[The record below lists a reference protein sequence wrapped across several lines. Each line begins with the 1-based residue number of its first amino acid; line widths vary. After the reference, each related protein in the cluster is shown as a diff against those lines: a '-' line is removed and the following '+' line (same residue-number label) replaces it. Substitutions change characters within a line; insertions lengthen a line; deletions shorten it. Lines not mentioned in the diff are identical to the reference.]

1 MPHYQYKI
9 NEVLTAVKGGFFQL
23 YNENTEISELVTD
36 SRKVVN
42 PGEGLFFA
50 LVTKRNDGHRFIE
63 EVYNKGVRNFVVKQ
77 EPENLL
83 LLHEANIIIV
93 KDTLLALQNLASFH
107 RKKFNIPVIG
117 ITGSNGKTIIKEW
130 LFELLNLDFK
140 IVRSPKSYNSQV
152 GVPVSVWQMT
162 ESDTLAFFEAGIS
175 EQDEMDKLEQIIQPT
190 IGLFT
195 NVGHAHDENFINRV
209 QKAGE
214 KLKLFTHVEKL
225 IYCSDYK
232 DIQEGVIRSGIV
244 KHIEFFTWSRH
255 IEADLFIEKVEHGK
269 QNSVIF
275 ADFKGQKIR
284 IEIPF
289 TDDASIENAIHCWSV
304 MLNFGYDNNVIAS
317 RMKILHPVAMR
328 LEMKEGIN
336 NCSIINDSYSNDID
350 SLTIALD
357 FLDQQK
363 QHRKRTVILSDI
375 LQSGRNDN
383 HLYSEV
389 ARLLEARKIERLIG
403 IGKSIS
409 RQTQLF
415 GMEKLMFSTT
425 EEFLTQFP
433 FSSFSNE
440 TILLKGARVFEF
452 ERISEA
458 LQQKTHNTI
467 LEINLGALVHNLN
480 YYRSLLKPETRL
492 MAMVKAFSYGSGS
505 YEIANKLQFHKVDYL
520 AVAYTDEGVELRKA
534 GITLPIMVMNPEEDS
549 FDSMFKH
556 NLEPEIYNFRSLR
569 LLEEAL
575 GKVPGQSQ
583 RVGIHIKIDSGMH
596 RLGFMPE
603 EIEELI
609 SRIRVLDNVFVCSV
623 FSHLAGSDDADL
635 DEFTLQQAE
644 VFSQC
649 ASKIISVFDYPIIR
663 HIANSSAIKRHQ
675 GVQFDM
681 VRLGIGLYGVS
692 PDKEEQL
699 LLQPVST
706 LKSIISQIKTIQAGE
721 TIGYSRAWKVEQET
735 KIGIVPLGYADGLRR
750 ILGNGKGH
758 LLFNKKLVPII
769 GNVNM
774 DMIMIDIT
782 GIEAREGDEVIVF
795 GNGRAIA
802 GLAAEMKT
810 IPYEILTGISQRVK
824 RVYFEE

>member
-1 MPHYQYKI
+1 MSHFQYKI
-9 NEVLTAVKGGFFQL
+9 TDIATALKGSFIQL
-23 YNENTEISELVTD
+23 YNENYEINELLTD
-36 SRKVVN
+36 SRKVVDTAS
-42 PGEGLFFA
+42 GIFFA
-50 LVTKRNDGHRFIE
+50 LLTKRNDGHRFIE
-63 EVYNKGVRNFVVKQ
+63 ELYEKGVRNFVVSHD
-77 EPENLL
+77 PGNLL
-83 LLHEANIIIV
+83 LLHEANIILV
-93 KDTLLALQNLASFH
+93 KDTLLSLQQMAAFH

-130 LFELLNLDFK
+130 LFELLNPEYK

-152 GVPVSVWQMT
+152 GVPLSVWQMT
-162 ESDTLAFFEAGIS
+162 DSDTLAIFEAGIS
-175 EQDEMDKLEQIIQPT
+175 EQDEMDRLEQIILPT

-225 IYCSDYK
+225 IYCPDYK
-232 DIQEGVIRSGIV
+232 DLQEGIIRSGIV

-255 IEADLFIEKVEHGK
+255 IEADLFIEKVVHEK
-269 QNSVIF
+269 QTSRIE
-275 ADFKGQKIR
+275 AEFKGQKIS

-289 TDDASIENAIHCWSV
+289 TDDASVENAIHCWSV
-304 MLNFGYDNNVIAS
+304 MINLGYEQAVISS
-317 RMKILHPVAMR
+317 RMKLLHPVAMR

-389 ARLLEARKIERLIG
+389 ARLLDARNIDRLIG
-403 IGKSIS
+403 IGKAIS

-415 GMEKLMFSTT
+415 GMEKLMFQNT

-440 TILLKGARVFEF
+440 TILLKGARIFEF

-467 LEINLGALVHNLN
+467 LETNLGALVHNLN
-480 YYRSLLKPETRL
+480 YYRSLLKPETKL

-520 AVAYTDEGVELRKA
+520 AVAYADEGVELRKA

-556 NLEPEIYNFRSLR
+556 QLEPEIYNFRSLK
-569 LLEEAL
+569 LLEDAVNN
-575 GKVPGQSQ
+575 VPGQVQ
-583 RVGIHIKIDSGMH
+583 QIGIHIKIDSGMH
-596 RLGFMPE
+596 RLGFIPA
-603 EIEELI
+603 EIDELI
-609 SRIRVLDNVFVCSV
+609 SRLRSIGNLYVCSV
-623 FSHLAGSDDADL
+623 FSHLAGSDDPEL
-635 DEFTLQQAE
+635 DEFTFQQAE

-649 ASKIISVFDYPIIR
+649 ASKICSAFDYPILR
-663 HIANSSAIKRHQ
+663 HISNSSAIKRHPDI
-675 GVQFDM
+675 QFDM

-692 PDKEEQL
+692 PHKEEQL

-706 LKSIISQIKTIQAGE
+706 LKSIISQIKTIPAGE
-721 TIGYSRAWKVEQET
+721 TIGYSRAWKVEKET

-758 LLFNKKLVPII
+758 LLFNDKLVPII

-782 GIEAREGDEVIVF
+782 GIDAREGDEVIVF
-795 GNGRAIA
+795 GNGRPIA
-802 GLAAEMKT
+802 GLAAEMQT

>member
-1 MPHYQYKI
+1 MSHFQYKI
-9 NEVLTAVKGGFFQL
+9 TDVAVAVKGSFIQL
-23 YNENTEISELVTD
+23 YNEDREIIELITD
-36 SRKVVN
+36 SRKVVDAAA
-42 PGEGLFFA
+42 GIFFA
-50 LVTKRNDGHRFIE
+50 LSTKRNDGHRFIE
-63 EVYNKGVRNFVVKQ
+63 ELYEKGVRNFIVSH

-93 KDTLLALQNLASFH
+93 RDTLLALQQLASFH

-117 ITGSNGKTIIKEW
+117 ITGSNGKTIVKEW
-130 LFELLNLDFK
+130 LFELLNQDYK

-152 GVPVSVWQMT
+152 GVPLSVWQMT
-162 ESDTLAFFEAGIS
+162 GSDTLAIFEAGIS
-175 EQDEMDKLEQIIQPT
+175 EQDEMDRLEQIVLPT

-195 NVGHAHDENFINRV
+195 NMGHAHDENFINRV

-225 IYCSDYK
+225 IYSPDYK
-232 DIQEGVIRSGIV
+232 DLQDGIIRSGIV

-255 IEADLFIEKVEHGK
+255 IEADLLIEKVHHER
-269 QNSVIF
+269 QNSEIF
-275 ADFKGQKIR
+275 ADFRGQKLS

-289 TDDASIENAIHCWSV
+289 TDEASVENAIHCWCV
-304 MLNFGYDNNVIAS
+304 MLNLGYENEVIAS
-317 RMKILHPVAMR
+317 RMKLLHPVAMR

-389 ARLLEARKIERLIG
+389 ARLLEARKIERIIG
-403 IGKSIS
+403 IGKALS
-409 RQTQLF
+409 RQAPLF
-415 GMEKLMFSTT
+415 SMEKLMFQST
-425 EEFLTQFP
+425 EEFMMQFP

-440 TILLKGARVFEF
+440 TILLKGARIFEF

-480 YYRSLLKPETRL
+480 YYRSLLKPETKL
-492 MAMVKAFSYGSGS
+492 MVMVKAFSYGSGS

-520 AVAYTDEGVELRKA
+520 AVAYADEGVELRKA

-556 NLEPEIYNFRSLR
+556 QLEPEIYNFRSLK
-569 LLEEAL
+569 LLEDAVN
-575 GKVPGQSQ
+575 KVPGQAQ
-583 RVGIHIKIDSGMH
+583 HVGIHIKIDTGMH
-596 RLGFMPE
+596 RLGFIPDE
-603 EIEELI
+603 LDELI
-609 SRIRVLDNVFVCSV
+609 SRLRTMETINICSV
-623 FSHLAGSDDADL
+623 FSHLAGSDDPHL
-635 DEFTLQQAE
+635 DDFTKQQADIFGE
-644 VFSQC
+644 CITKIC
-649 ASKIISVFDYPIIR
+649 ASFDYPILS
-663 HIANSSAIKRHQ
+663 HIANSSAIKRHP
-675 GVQFDM
+675 GIQFDM

-692 PDKEEQL
+692 PDAEEQT

-706 LKSIISQIKTIQAGE
+706 LKSIISQIKIISSGD
-721 TIGYSRAWKVEQET
+721 TIGYSRAWKAEKET

-758 LLFNKKLVPII
+758 LLLKDQLVPII

-774 DMIMIDIT
+774 DMVMIDIT
-782 GIEAREGDEVIVF
+782 GMDAREGDEVIVF
-795 GNGRAIA
+795 GTGRPIA
-802 GLAAEMKT
+802 GLAAEMQT